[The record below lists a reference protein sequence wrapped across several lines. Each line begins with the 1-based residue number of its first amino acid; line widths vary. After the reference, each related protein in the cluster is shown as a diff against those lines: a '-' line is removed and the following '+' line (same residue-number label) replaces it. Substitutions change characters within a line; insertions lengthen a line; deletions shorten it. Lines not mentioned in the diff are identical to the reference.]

1 MRLARPLSII
11 LAVLGAGLLTACG
24 EDQDAQAIIEEAFR
38 QPIESADVSL
48 ALDLELE
55 GEGAPA
61 EPIRAQVTGPYV
73 SGGRE
78 QIPSLD
84 LDVSLQGGGGQIPP
98 FGLIS
103 TGDNVFVEVAGTAYE
118 VGEQAVAE
126 QNRLLAEQSG
136 QEEQAGLAAL
146 GIEPREW
153 IEDAEVEGEEE
164 VAGVTAT
171 HVSAGVD
178 VPALLEDLGEAAE
191 RAQELGGEPVPALT
205 EEERAQVAEAIEDPR
220 FDLFVDD
227 ERRIRRLTAALSL
240 RAPDDGSGPEG
251 FEGGVLSFEIEL
263 ANLDEGQA
271 EQIQP
276 PASPRPLSDL
286 LQQLG
291 GLGGD
296 LEALPPGTLPEGS
309 VPGGGSSGSQP

>member
-1 MRLARPLSII
+1 MRFALPLLMVLA
-11 LAVLGAGLLTACG
+11 ALGTGLLTACG
-24 EDQDAQAIIEEAFR
+24 EEEDAQAIIEEAFR

-55 GEGAPA
+55 GEEAPA
-61 EPIRAQVTGPYV
+61 EPIRVQVTGPYV

-78 QIPSLD
+78 RIPSLD

-103 TGDNVFVEVAGTAYE
+103 TGDNVFVEVAGSAYE

-126 QNRLLAEQSG
+126 QNRLLEEQSG
-136 QEEQAGLAAL
+136 EEAGFAAL

-153 IEDAEVEGEEE
+153 IADAEVEGEEE

-205 EEERAQVAEAIEDPR
+205 EEERAQLAEAIEDPR

-227 ERRIRRLTAALSL
+227 ERRVRRLTAALSL
-240 RAPDDGSGPEG
+240 RPPDDGSAPEG

-271 EQIQP
+271 EKIQP
-276 PASPRPLSDL
+276 PPSPRPLSDL

-296 LEALPPGTLPEGS
+296 LEALPPGAVPEGS